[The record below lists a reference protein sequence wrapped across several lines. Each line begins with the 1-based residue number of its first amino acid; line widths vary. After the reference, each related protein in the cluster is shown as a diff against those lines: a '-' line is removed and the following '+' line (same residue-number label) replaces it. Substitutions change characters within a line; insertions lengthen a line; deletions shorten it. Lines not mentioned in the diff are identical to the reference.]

1 MIKTET
7 IPMHM
12 HQAQSSILPDI
23 YGSSSSSSHHI
34 SPRQRALYSKHHPHN
49 SFMSNNNNNN
59 AAHIINGHSN
69 HHNSII
75 HHHVNPG
82 SYVSAEDRAY
92 FEQIQHEELA
102 QKDAKIVE
110 CQNAIKQLQ
119 NQLNQT
125 QQHARSMENINND
138 LESRL
143 EHMAKD
149 RIQLNNQFVSDKNT
163 LNAEI
168 GDWKAKHETES
179 LRNKNLVQNV
189 RQLEKEL
196 YMMHLRKYDFLA
208 KQQQLLSTTTT
219 TNNNNNTSIKN
230 NNEDAIALLNRQG
243 GLPSPIN
250 VEFIGNNN
258 DDTINHTKEKQ
269 NDDEET
275 FRILEEN
282 AARQIILKRTNSTIE
297 DDKYDPVTD
306 LAYEL
311 SRQRGRGKMVKQL
324 SFFFGC

>member
-49 SFMSNNNNNN
+49 SFMSNNNNNNN

-189 RQLEKEL
+189 R
-196 YMMHLRKYDFLA
+196 
-208 KQQQLLSTTTT
+208 
-219 TNNNNNTSIKN
+219 
-230 NNEDAIALLNRQG
+230 
-243 GLPSPIN
+243 
-250 VEFIGNNN
+250 
-258 DDTINHTKEKQ
+258 
-269 NDDEET
+269 
-275 FRILEEN
+275 
-282 AARQIILKRTNSTIE
+282 
-297 DDKYDPVTD
+297 
-306 LAYEL
+306 
-311 SRQRGRGKMVKQL
+311 
-324 SFFFGC
+324 